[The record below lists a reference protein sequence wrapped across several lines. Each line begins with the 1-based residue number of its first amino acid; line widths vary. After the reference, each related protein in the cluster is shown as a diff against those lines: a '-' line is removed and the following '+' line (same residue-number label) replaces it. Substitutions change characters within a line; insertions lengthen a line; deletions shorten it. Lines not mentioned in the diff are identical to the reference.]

1 MNATGE
7 AAAAW
12 QYDALVRPP
21 LLQDTTPLPE
31 RMRPRSLDEVAGQQ
45 HLLGP
50 GRPLRRALEEDKF
63 SSLIFW
69 GPPGCGKTTVARLV
83 AETTSARFVPF
94 SAVLSGIKEVR
105 EVMEQAAAERRMT
118 GHSVVVF
125 VDEIHRFNKAQQD
138 AFLPRVEAGD
148 VRLVGATTENPSF
161 EVVAPLL
168 SRSQVCVFHPLAAA
182 DVRGLLERA
191 LADDERGLGRLG
203 IRADSAALSVLAT
216 GAAGDARQALA
227 LLEQASVVASGRED
241 RLLDVALAREILGG
255 RAPFHDKS
263 GDAHFDVIS
272 ALHKSV
278 RNSDAD
284 AALHW
289 LGRLIEGG
297 EDPLFVARRL
307 VRMAS
312 EDVGLAEP
320 DALVQAMAAKDAVAF
335 LGLPEGALAL
345 AQVVVLLCAAPK
357 SDALERAWNAVR
369 ADIRAGLQPPVPPQ
383 LRNAPT
389 RLAKELGAGTG
400 YRHAHDQPEHVGA
413 MECLPDDLRG
423 RRYLELG
430 GLGNER
436 EIKRRLEWW
445 ARQRVKAF
453 EREDHDGRTEP

>member
-1 MNATGE
+1 MS
-7 AAAAW
+7 
-12 QYDALVRPP
+12 PH
-21 LLQDTTPLPE
+21 LLHDTTPLPE
-31 RMRPRSLDEVAGQQ
+31 RMRPRSLGEVVGQQ

-50 GRPLRRALEEDKF
+50 GRPLRQALEQDTF

-83 AETTSARFVPF
+83 AETTAARFVPF

-118 GHSVVVF
+118 GRSAVVF

-168 SRSQVCVFHPLAAA
+168 SRSRVCVFLPLEME
-182 DVRGLLERA
+182 DVRSLLDRA
-191 LADDERGLGRLG
+191 LADDERGLARLG
-203 IRADSAALSVLAT
+203 VNAEPGALDLLAR
-216 GAAGDARQALA
+216 GVAGDARQALA
-227 LLEQASVVASGRED
+227 LLEQACVVASSRAD
-241 RLLDVALAREILGG
+241 RVLDEGLAREILGG

-263 GDAHFDVIS
+263 GDAHHDVIS

-320 DALVQAMAAKDAVAF
+320 ELLGQVLAAKDAVQF
-335 LGLPEGALAL
+335 LGLPEAALAL
-345 AQVVVLLCAAPK
+345 AQAVVLLCAAPK
-357 SDALERAWNAVR
+357 SDALERAWGAVR
-369 ADIRAGLQPPVPPQ
+369 ADIRAGHQPPVPLH

-389 RLAKELGAGTG
+389 RLAHDLGFGNG

-413 MECLPDDLRG
+413 MDCLPDELKG
-423 RRYLELG
+423 RRYLDLG
-430 GLGNER
+430 TLGHER
-436 EIKRRLEWW
+436 EVRRRLEWW
-445 ARQRVKAF
+445 DKQRQKAF
-453 EREDHDGRTEP
+453 DREDSDG